1 MLATIRFEDWL
12 NVSVKSILVDQRTS
26 EGKKID
32 FFNYPALTTT
42 IPAQIS
48 LKYKCKIVP
57 IRMERHSYNF
67 FEMTIGGETRKM
79 KPGDAYVIPP
89 GVEHSLQGTDGW
101 GLALDVFSP
110 PREEYK

>member
-1 MLATIRFEDWL
+1 MSHFIDSSELKRKELAPGVTIRTMWGDKTMLSLVE
-12 NVSVKSILVDQRTS
+12 NSPHSVVPKHSHEVHEQSGIVL
-26 EGKKID
+26 EG
-32 FFNYPALTTT
+32 
-42 IPAQIS
+42 S
-48 LKYKCKIVP
+48 
-57 IRMERHSYNF
+57 
-67 FEMTIGGETRKM
+67 FEMTIGGETKKM